1 MHLTDVSRETCIHSH
16 EQRWCKTSK
25 FGSHWPLW
33 PAACTQP
40 TATSAGGCGPCAHW
54 VAIAAHRAGI
64 PRGAPRVCTAPR
76 GQARACPPAQ
86 AAAAAGSDMRQRDCP
101 TPRAG
106 CRPPGGFGAGAAPT
120 ARLGLRLRHA
130 GLAANAGPA
139 MSPQPSRGYRAG
151 GAIRRDITSARPAQ
165 AGVGRNHGR
174 AMKGAAGQ
182 WFAVMVVRARWSYR
196 RDCEGPQIPMLATPP
211 HPGAAAR

>member
-64 PRGAPRVCTAPR
+64 PREHLESALPPAAKPEPARRRKPQR
-76 GQARACPPAQ
+76 LQARICDSGTVQ
-86 AAAAAGSDMRQRDCP
+86 LRGRDVDP
-101 TPRAG
+101 QE
-106 CRPPGGFGAGAAPT
+106 
-120 ARLGLRLRHA
+120 
-130 GLAANAGPA
+130 GLALVL
-139 MSPQPSRGYRAG
+139 
-151 GAIRRDITSARPAQ
+151 RRL
-165 AGVGRNHGR
+165 HGS
-174 AMKGAAGQ
+174 G
-182 WFAVMVVRARWSYR
+182 
-196 RDCEGPQIPMLATPP
+196 
-211 HPGAAAR
+211 